1 MNFKSWN
8 FKSWNLKSRNSSE
21 STVRRESNEG
31 LDSIASQRTNAGRA
45 STAAIPAGSP
55 AHARGREIV
64 ATTSGYAASRGP
76 VQWAIGPGL
85 GAALLASALVLSA
98 LAPSQAQPAAA
109 SKAAAQPVAAP
120 ATKAARTVLFMG
132 DSLSAG
138 YGLAASEGWVSLTAQ
153 RIAKTKPGWRV
164 VNASISGETTAGGA
178 SRIAG
183 ELQRNRPAVV
193 VIELGANDGLRGL
206 QLAQSRA
213 NLERM
218 IQAAQAAKA
227 QVLLIG
233 MRMPPNLGKEY
244 TEGFERN
251 YRELSQKYATQL
263 LPFLLEPVAMDRA
276 AFQADNLHPI
286 ASAQPKLRDHVW
298 AKLGPMLK

>member
-1 MNFKSWN
+1 MVPP
-8 FKSWNLKSRNSSE
+8 L
-21 STVRRESNEG
+21 
-31 LDSIASQRTNAGRA
+31 
-45 STAAIPAGSP
+45 
-55 AHARGREIV
+55 
-64 ATTSGYAASRGP
+64 
-76 VQWAIGPGL
+76 
-85 GAALLASALVLSA
+85 AL
-98 LAPSQAQPAAA
+98 AQPAQSTSARA
-109 SKAAAQPVAAP
+109 PAAAP
-120 ATKAARTVLFMG
+120 AAKAARSVLVMG

-138 YGLAASEGWVSLTAQ
+138 YGLAAAQGWVALTAE
-153 RIAKTKPGWRV
+153 RVARSRPGWRV
-164 VNASISGETTAGGA
+164 VNASVSGETTAGGA

-183 ELQRNRPAVV
+183 ELQRNRPSVV

-218 IQAAQAAKA
+218 ILAAKAAKA

-244 TEGFERN
+244 TAGFERN
-251 YRELSQKYATQL
+251 YRELSRQHGTAL
-263 LPFLLEPVAMDRA
+263 LPFLLEPIALDRN

-298 AKLGPMLK
+298 SVLGPMLK